1 MPSTSGTTSFFL
13 EIADIIDDAMDMLG
27 GEPVLGDEPVSARR
41 SLNLLFID
49 LQNRGIPLFAQDA
62 QTLSLVADDK
72 DYTLDADTVDILEG
86 MLRRTDGALVTD
98 LQMHRISMEEYIQLP
113 NKEQSGRPSQFALDR
128 QKTPVLYVWP
138 VPESGTTD
146 IFYYWRV
153 RKLEDINA
161 SFQNPDIIYR
171 YLPALTSGLAYYMGI
186 KRPAIDFQRIQLL
199 KADYEEKLQRAFE
212 SDTERVS
219 MKIVPRLR
227 VI

>member
-1 MPSTSGTTSFFL
+1 MPTTSGTTTFFL

-49 LQNRGIPLFAQDA
+49 LQNRGIPLFAQEA
-62 QTLSLVADDK
+62 KTLTLVAEDS

-86 MLRRTDGALVTD
+86 MLRRTDGGVQTD
-98 LQMHRISMEEYIQLP
+98 LQIQRISMEEYIQLP
-113 NKEQSGRPSQFALDR
+113 NKKNTGRPTQFALDR
-128 QKTPVLYVWP
+128 QKIPIVHFWP
-138 VPESGTTD
+138 APETGTTD
-146 IFYYWRV
+146 VFYYWRV

-161 SFQNPDIIYR
+161 SFQNPDIVYR

-186 KRPAIDFQRIQLL
+186 KRPAVDLNRINWL

-212 SDTERVS
+212 SDAERVT
-219 MKIVPRLR
+219 MKLIPKISR
-227 VI
+227 I